1 MAKGENIFKR
11 KDGRWEARY
20 IKGYELSGKIKYGFC
35 YGKTYKEAKEKVTKA
50 KAALLSGK
58 PIPASNSRHRFSW
71 FCDEWFES
79 GRNRFKESTCV
90 KYRTILDKH
99 IKPRLGGCFPLGM
112 NDALF
117 EQFANEL
124 LFEEELAPKTVKDIL
139 VVVRSILDYTAKR
152 FPGTFPTLNIN
163 YPKESKKEM
172 RVLSREE
179 QTRFSRFLL
188 DDMDSC
194 KFGVL
199 LALLTG
205 IRIGELCALRWE
217 NISLKDN
224 TIKICSTMQRLKDMN
239 PDQESKTKIVIGSPK
254 SDTSTRT
261 IPISETAAELCRK
274 MNPQSPAAFVLTGTS
289 HYMEPRTLQYRMER
303 YTEIC
308 GLDGVHF
315 HTLRHTFATRCVEVG
330 FEIKSLSE
338 ILGHANTTITLDRY
352 VHSSMELKRD
362 NMNKLAAVGLYFR
375 SHSFVSFPLKD
386 GKSTRLF
393 RF

>member
-205 IRIGELCALRWE
+205 IRIGDADGK
-217 NISLKDN
+217 ISLNQQKPSKHAGLRRFGPEKFLQRNNEFMKERPIFYKKPIKTEKDF
-224 TIKICSTMQRLKDMN
+224 STWLRCFYYT
-239 PDQESKTKIVIGSPK
+239 TKAVI
-254 SDTSTRT
+254 
-261 IPISETAAELCRK
+261 
-274 MNPQSPAAFVLTGTS
+274 
-289 HYMEPRTLQYRMER
+289 
-303 YTEIC
+303 TEYI
-308 GLDGVHF
+308 
-315 HTLRHTFATRCVEVG
+315 
-330 FEIKSLSE
+330 
-338 ILGHANTTITLDRY
+338 
-352 VHSSMELKRD
+352 
-362 NMNKLAAVGLYFR
+362 YF
-375 SHSFVSFPLKD
+375 
-386 GKSTRLF
+386 
-393 RF
+393 